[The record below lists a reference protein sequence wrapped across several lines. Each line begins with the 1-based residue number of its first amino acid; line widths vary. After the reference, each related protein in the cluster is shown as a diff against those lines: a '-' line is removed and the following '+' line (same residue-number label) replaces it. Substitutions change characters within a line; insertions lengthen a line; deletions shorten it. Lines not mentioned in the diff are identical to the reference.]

1 MQYKYISL
9 GGNHLKNKINIVLNV
24 IILALVMLIVAYI
37 LEPLFYGEKT
47 EGKAIESEEDVAAL
61 RNTIQIYSQSFLNE
75 NYEKI
80 KASVPFVKRKSED
93 VYKTISNVYTSVLID
108 ENIDFQI
115 YNVKKVNKNTYI
127 VEYFLKSGYSSQ
139 GIIKNKVIIKLNKR
153 KGTFNIYYDK
163 LLNS

>member
-1 MQYKYISL
+1 M
-9 GGNHLKNKINIVLNV
+9 KNKINIVLNV

-75 NYEKI
+75 NYDKI

>member
-1 MQYKYISL
+1 M
-9 GGNHLKNKINIVLNV
+9 KNKINIVLNV

-115 YNVKKVNKNTYI
+115 YNVKKVNQNTYI

>member
-1 MQYKYISL
+1 M
-9 GGNHLKNKINIVLNV
+9 KNKINIVLNV

>member
-1 MQYKYISL
+1 M
-9 GGNHLKNKINIVLNV
+9 KNKINIVLNV

-47 EGKAIESEEDVAAL
+47 EGKAIESEEDVAAI

-75 NYEKI
+75 NYDKI

>member
-1 MQYKYISL
+1 M
-9 GGNHLKNKINIVLNV
+9 KNKINIVLNV

-47 EGKAIESEEDVAAL
+47 EGKAIESEEDIAAL

-108 ENIDFQI
+108 DNIDFQI
-115 YNVKKVNKNTYI
+115 YNVKKVNQNTYI

>member
-1 MQYKYISL
+1 M
-9 GGNHLKNKINIVLNV
+9 KNKINIVLNV

-47 EGKAIESEEDVAAL
+47 EGKAIESEEDIAAL

-115 YNVKKVNKNTYI
+115 YNVKKVNQNTYI

>member
-1 MQYKYISL
+1 M
-9 GGNHLKNKINIVLNV
+9 KNKINIVLNV
-24 IILALVMLIVAYI
+24 IIFALVMLIVAYI

>member
-1 MQYKYISL
+1 M
-9 GGNHLKNKINIVLNV
+9 KNKINIVLNV
-24 IILALVMLIVAYI
+24 IILALVMLVVAYI

>member
-1 MQYKYISL
+1 M
-9 GGNHLKNKINIVLNV
+9 KNKINIVLNV
-24 IILALVMLIVAYI
+24 IIFALVMLIVAYI

-75 NYEKI
+75 NYDKI